1 MRSIGLK
8 AKTLLGL
15 SALLAVVIGANLA
28 FMNSLIVA
36 DKKAYILENVLLA
49 SEQSRKLISDGI
61 ESAGLATDSIAVLAG
76 VSPGEARRIFK
87 QQVLVDALVIS
98 GAAPGAGFSV
108 SRDDYP
114 QSSDGHVAFVE
125 DWLRTPKTKP
135 LKSFVVTKVPNRNL
149 LEVSTW
155 NGVRQMTF
163 LLSMEPLWNRISN
176 DLVFDHLIL
185 QGRDEV
191 LWNTS
196 KDSTEAPD
204 FRTLAA
210 GPALTR
216 EVSQNGSSYLVSVAK
231 IPELDISVISYI
243 PAAKAFAV
251 IGDLSLK
258 TVAFGIGLLGVSLL
272 VGLFFSQRL
281 TGPIEALVQGA
292 THISDGNF
300 AHQVV
305 VKTRDEL
312 FLLAD
317 RFNFMS
323 GKIRDLLGEKEVIIA
338 ELRDANAKIEDYSK
352 NLERMVEERTR
363 QLNEANTFIQ
373 AMIDSLDQGLFVFD
387 KDLKCS
393 PIFTRACVTLFDRDP
408 TGKDYVQLLDL
419 DEAQTERYKKWAE
432 ILFSERIPFESATQ
446 LGVLEKTYGD
456 SLDDPNFKVLQFHYH
471 PMRGEDESIQN
482 VVTVATDKTDEVRAI
497 EESRK
502 KERYVEMIFKI
513 LASKRQFIDF
523 TAEVENYL
531 RELDELFDA
540 ESVNLDQAMLIYHSL
555 NGGFG
560 MYGVDALVTE
570 ARECE
575 QTIVDM
581 KKEGLVFKDL
591 LVVQKDGFK
600 AKFTTFKQEIFSTLG
615 FSSNTFEVD
624 AAVIL
629 HLQEL
634 ISGVDRKELQ
644 FVFEERIM
652 KVPVEDFLTP
662 YKNLLPALGAKLGK
676 EFAPLRVENGDLR
689 VAPERFKEF
698 FAILVHLFRNCADHG
713 IEAPEVREERGKP
726 IEGQIAVTASLDRER
741 QVLQLSVSDD
751 GGGIDPE
758 RVRRKLRERHPEDSG
773 IDEASDQ
780 DIIYRIFDQD
790 FSTAEEV
797 TTISG
802 RGVGM
807 SAIKDFVEGLDG
819 RIEITSVVGKGSR
832 FTFELPLS
840 S

>member
-1 MRSIGLK
+1 MVVRSLGLK

-15 SALLAVVIGANLA
+15 SALLAVVIGANLL
-28 FMNSLIVA
+28 FTNSLIVA
-36 DKKAYILENVLLA
+36 DKKAYILENVLLS
-49 SEQSRKLISDGI
+49 SEQSRKLLNDSI
-61 ESAGLATDSIAVLAG
+61 ENAGLSADSIAVLSAANP
-76 VSPGEARRIFK
+76 SEARRIFK
-87 QQVLVDALVIS
+87 QQTLMDALVIS
-98 GAAPGAGFSV
+98 GGAPGAGFSV

-114 QSSDGHVAFVE
+114 QSSEGHVAFVE
-125 DWLRTPKTKP
+125 EWLRTPKTKP
-135 LKSFVVTKVPNRNL
+135 LKSFEVVKVRGRNL

-155 NGVRQMTF
+155 NGVRQTNF
-163 LLSMEPLWNRISN
+163 LVSMESLWNRISN
-176 DLVFDHLIL
+176 DLVFDHLIVR
-185 QGRDEV
+185 GRNEI
-191 LWNTS
+191 LWSTS
-196 KDSTEAPD
+196 KESALDVQA
-204 FRTLAA
+204 LAA
-210 GPALTR
+210 GPGLTR
-216 EVSQNGSSYLVSVAK
+216 EISQGGSSYLVSVAK
-231 IPELDISVISYI
+231 IPELDVSVISYI

-258 TVAFGIGLLGVSLL
+258 TVAFGIGLLGLSLL
-272 VGLFFSQRL
+272 VGLLFSQRL
-281 TGPIEALVQGA
+281 TGPIQALVQGA
-292 THISDGNF
+292 AHISDGNF
-300 AHQVV
+300 SHQVV
-305 VKTRDEL
+305 VRTRDEL

-323 GKIRDLLGEKEVIIA
+323 GKIRDLLGEKEIIID
-338 ELRDANAKIEDYSK
+338 ELREANAKIEDYSK
-352 NLERMVEERTR
+352 NLERKVEERTR
-363 QLNEANTFIQ
+363 QLKEANTFIQ

-393 PIFTRACVTLFDRDP
+393 PIFTRACVSLFDKDP

-419 DEAQTERYKKWAE
+419 DESQTERFQKWAD

-446 LGVLEKTYGD
+446 LGILEKTYGD
-456 SLDDPNFKVLQFHYH
+456 SLEDPNFKVLQLHYH
-471 PMRGEDESIQN
+471 PMRGEDETIQN

-513 LASKRQFIDF
+513 LGSKRQFIDF
-523 TAEVENYL
+523 IAEVENYL
-531 RELDELFDA
+531 RELDELLVEDV
-540 ESVNLDQAMLIYHSL
+540 VNLDQAMLIYHSL

-560 MYGVDALVTE
+560 MYGVDALVSE

-591 LVVQKDGFK
+591 LIVQKDGFK
-600 AKFTTFKQEIFSTLG
+600 SKFTTFKQEIFSTLG

-634 ISGVDRKELQ
+634 ISRVDNKELQ

-652 KVPVEDFLTP
+652 KVPVEEFLTP
-662 YKNLLPALGAKLGK
+662 YKNLLPALGEKLGK
-676 EFAPLRVENGDLR
+676 EFAPLHVENGELR
-689 VAPERFKEF
+689 VSPDRFKEF

-713 IEAPEVREERGKP
+713 IEAPEVREERGKS
-726 IEGQIAVTASLDRER
+726 IEGQISVAASLDRER
-741 QVLQLSVSDD
+741 QLLTIEVSDD

-758 RVRRKLRERHPEDSG
+758 RVRRKLRERYPD
-773 IDEASDQ
+773 DPRVDAASDQ
-780 DIIYRIFDQD
+780 EIIYRIFDQD
-790 FSTAEEV
+790 FSTAEQV

-807 SAIKDFVEGLDG
+807 SAIKDYVEGIAG
-819 RIEITSVVGKGSR
+819 KIEVISEVGKGSR
-832 FTFELPLS
+832 FTFVLPLS